1 MIRLTTLLI
10 LLVATLTACQA
21 PPSQTHMPRH
31 LYIVHGYAASPSD
44 HWFPWLKKALENR
57 GATVS
62 ILNLPS
68 PNNPQTDEWQQALDA
83 QVTKLDSQTYFIG
96 HSLGCI
102 ALLHYLDNTKD
113 TANIGGYILVSG
125 FNASLPIL
133 PQLDRFITPDINYPK
148 LVEIAQHRVVIA
160 ASNDPAV
167 PLSLSKDL
175 ADALDAE
182 FIEVAGG
189 GHFLGSDGYTSFPLL
204 LETLETLSK

>member
-1 MIRLTTLLI
+1 
-10 LLVATLTACQA
+10 
-21 PPSQTHMPRH
+21 MPMH
-31 LYIVHGYAASPSD
+31 VYIVHGYAASPSD
-44 HWFPWLKKALENR
+44 HWFPWLKQALESR

-68 PNNPQTDEWQQALDA
+68 ADNPQTDEWQQALEA
-83 QVTKLDSQTYFIG
+83 QVTKLDRQTYFIG

-102 ALLHYLDNTKD
+102 ALLRYLENTAD

-133 PQLDRFITPDINYPK
+133 PQLDHFITPDINYPK

-182 FIEVAGG
+182 FVQVAGG
-189 GHFLGSDGYTSFPLL
+189 GHFLESDGYSTFPLL
-204 LETLETLSK
+204 LETFEHFKK